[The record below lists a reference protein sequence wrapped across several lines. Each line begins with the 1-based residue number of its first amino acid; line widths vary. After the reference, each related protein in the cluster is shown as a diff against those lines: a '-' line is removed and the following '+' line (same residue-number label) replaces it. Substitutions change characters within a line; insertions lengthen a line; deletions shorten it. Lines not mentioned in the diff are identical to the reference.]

1 MSILLSTFQLVVIC
15 SGVAIAIGIAAI
27 CFQSFRLMSCWYAL
41 GSTVLVAFSRGSY
54 LPFSEINKTALSEA
68 SGAVGR

>member
-27 CFQSFRLMSCWYAL
+27 CFPSFRLESCWYAL
-41 GSTVLVAFSRGSY
+41 GGTLPVAFSQGSH
-54 LPFSEINKTALSEA
+54 LPFSEINKTALTDT
-68 SGAVGR
+68 SGAVER